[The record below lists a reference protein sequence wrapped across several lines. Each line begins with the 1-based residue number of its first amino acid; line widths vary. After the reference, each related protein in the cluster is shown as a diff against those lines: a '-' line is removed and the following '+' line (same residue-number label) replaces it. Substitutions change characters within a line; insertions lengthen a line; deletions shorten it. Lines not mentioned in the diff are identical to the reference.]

1 MNNPTAQQ
9 PSLRAV
15 HVAMFP
21 TMGTPQEV
29 IDYANAQL
37 PIIDKNVL
45 HSILMIY
52 HNTLLAQ
59 VNHLAH

>member
-1 MNNPTAQQ
+1 MINQTLQQ

-21 TMGTPQEV
+21 VMGTLQEV
-29 IDYANAQL
+29 IDHANAQL
-37 PIIDKNVL
+37 PILDKNVL
-45 HSILMIY
+45 HGILMSY

-59 VNHLAH
+59 VIH